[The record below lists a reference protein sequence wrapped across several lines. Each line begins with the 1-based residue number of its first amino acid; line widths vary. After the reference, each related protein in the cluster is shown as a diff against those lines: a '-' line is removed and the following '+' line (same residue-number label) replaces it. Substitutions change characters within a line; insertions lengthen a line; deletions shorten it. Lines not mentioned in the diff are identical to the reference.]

1 MRDVDQIIM
10 RLLDLGRLR
19 VDFETGHVFAPKSN
33 TPDKPIGT
41 LTAKGYLRACLNFE
55 GRQVH
60 VMLHR
65 VVWIAANGIPPET
78 HQIDHGPRGK
88 AINALSNLDA
98 VTGQENIRRAVVGGL
113 LNPPCGSN
121 HYAAKLSVED
131 VVEIRSRS
139 AHGESGATLGRAFG
153 ISEGHARRIA
163 RGERWAAA
171 GRLLDGREHN
181 GMPSFLK
188 PRENGDLT

>member
-1 MRDVDQIIM
+1 MRDVDQIIV
-10 RLLDLGRLR
+10 RLLEAGRLR
-19 VDFETGHVFAPKSN
+19 VDFETGNVFAPKSN

-41 LTAKGYLRACLNFE
+41 LTAKGYLRACINFD

-65 VVWIAANGIPPET
+65 VVWIAANGVPPVT

-88 AINALSNLDA
+88 AINALSNLEA
-98 VTGQENIRRAVVGGL
+98 VPGPENMRRAAASGL

-121 HYAAKLSVED
+121 HYAAKLSIRD
-131 VVEIRSRS
+131 VAEIRSR
-139 AHGESGATLGRAFG
+139 AALGETGAAIGRAFG
-153 ISEGHARRIA
+153 ISESHARRVS
-163 RGERWAAA
+163 RGDRWTRA

-181 GMPSFLK
+181 GMP
-188 PRENGDLT
+188 GDA